1 MVLKIE
7 GGNKL
12 YGTYE
17 VQTSKNAVLPILA
30 GSILTSDKVTILD
43 APNILDVD
51 NMINILSS
59 LGVVINREHKN
70 ITISGEIK
78 NIEVDSELS
87 SLLRSSIFLLGPILA
102 VKKQACIAYPGGCD
116 IGLRPIDIHLSGLR
130 ELGVKIT
137 EEFGYINC
145 DASNMKPAD
154 ILLDLPSV
162 GATEN
167 LIMASVFLNGKT
179 ILRNV
184 AKEPEIVDLVHFLNS
199 MGAKITGEGT
209 TVIEIT
215 GVDTLHA
222 TSYKPIADRIVAGTI
237 LLAAATCGGEI
248 ELKNIQNEQIFSLIT
263 KFAKNYCKLYCSY
276 DNIIL
281 KSNGSLKAIN
291 QIETSYYPGFPTDM
305 QAQLMA
311 SMLTAKGTTVIVENL
326 FETRFKQVPEF
337 IKMGADIKVS
347 GKTAIVR
354 GVDRLYGA
362 EISAKDLR
370 GGAGLVIAG
379 LKAEGLSII
388 SDIYHIDRGYESI
401 ERVLQNLGAKIER
414 VHE

>member
-1 MVLKIE
+1 MVFKIE
-7 GGNKL
+7 GGNNL
-12 YGTYE
+12 YGTYN
-17 VQTSKNAVLPILA
+17 VQTAKNAVLPILA
-30 GSILTSDKVTILD
+30 GSILTRDRVTILD
-43 APNILDVD
+43 CPNILDVD
-51 NMINILSS
+51 NMLGILQN
-59 LGVVINREHKN
+59 LGVKVEKQGSS
-70 ITISGEIK
+70 ISVLGEIS
-78 NIEVDSELS
+78 NIEVSNELS

-102 VKKQACIAYPGGCD
+102 VKKKACIAYPGGCD
-116 IGLRPIDIHLSGLR
+116 IGLRPIDIHINGLR

-145 DASNMKPAD
+145 DASNMKSTD

-167 LIMASVFLNGKT
+167 LIMASVFLDGKT

-209 TVIEIT
+209 AVIEIR
-215 GVDTLHA
+215 GVKFLHQ
-222 TSYKPIADRIVAGTI
+222 TVYKPIPDRIVAGTI
-237 LLAAATCGGEI
+237 LLAGATCGGEI
-248 ELKNIQNEQIFSLIT
+248 ELTNVQNDQIFSLTT
-263 KFAKNYCKLYCSY
+263 KFNKNYCKLYTSY

-281 KSNGSLKAIN
+281 KSNGKLKAIN
-291 QIETSYYPGFPTDM
+291 QVETSYYPGFPTDM
-305 QAQLMA
+305 QAQFMA
-311 SMLTAKGTTVIVENL
+311 SMLTADGTTVIVENL

-354 GVDRLYGA
+354 GVEKLYGTDMT
-362 EISAKDLR
+362 AKDLR

-379 LKAEGLSII
+379 LKAEGESII

-401 ERVLQNLGAKIER
+401 EKVLQNLGAKIER